1 MEMKNIFERL
11 HPKLRSILE
20 KLGYAKPTP
29 VQEKA
34 IPVILRGVHTL
45 IVAPT
50 GSGKTEAA
58 LFPIFSL
65 MLSRNLYGLH
75 GVVVLYI
82 TPLRALN
89 RDIFRRVE
97 YIAHSLGF
105 TIAIRHG
112 DTPQRARAK
121 IAANPPDILITT
133 PETLQFLLVHEKM
146 RRNLRTVRWVI
157 VDEVHELL
165 DSKRGTQLAI
175 ALERL
180 VEASRYGF
188 QRIGLSATIGDV
200 EVARRFLGGNGRRVE
215 VVEVKFPRGMEIR
228 VEAPNPKEDDLLLA
242 EDLNTTPQVVA
253 RIRRITELVEESNG
267 VLVFTNTRDTAEIL
281 ASRLKKLLGEKV
293 RVHHGSLSREE
304 RISAE
309 EEFKNRRIKALVCTS
324 SLELGIDIGHVDLVV
339 QYMSPRQALRLVQR
353 VGRSGHRL
361 EEKPRGVIVAYEN
374 FDDIVESLVLARRAV
389 SGDLEEPRIH
399 EKSYDVLAHQ
409 LVGIAMENGNRVRID
424 YAYEI
429 VRRAYPYR
437 NLSKEELLEVLEQL
451 ESQGLVR
458 VDGEYYRLSK
468 GSYKYYYGTSM
479 IPDVKHY
486 RVRNIV
492 TRTYIGELDEEF
504 VVTSLEPGYMFILGG
519 RVWRTV
525 GVDHD
530 SLIVDVEPVEK
541 IEGVPPAWEGELI
554 PVDYWAAREAMALRR
569 RLYEALKTSREKAV
583 RILVEEYNAS
593 IEAAEKVLKV
603 IEEHVREGKPIP
615 SDNLVVVEATGD
627 LIVVHVGLGSMGNQA
642 LGIVLSTILS
652 RKLGISI
659 AYKSDQYHI
668 VLAPAY
674 PINPKIVV
682 EVLKTLDEV
691 SIRSILDQALPKTN
705 MYKWRLLHVARRFG
719 VVSKDA
725 SLRQIA
731 RFADQLAGTVI
742 GREALRE
749 VYTEKIDIEAVG
761 RFIEGI
767 RNGRISLMVV
777 STGKTPLPVT
787 RELLSN
793 IYLQD
798 IVAPGIPAEVLAE
811 LVKKRLMN
819 RKVKLVCLMCGWSMV
834 KRVGDIDDTI
844 CPKCSSRFIAVTRV
858 DDDLEK
864 IVSKNLRGEKL
875 RREEKQK
882 LNRAKEVANLVLS
895 YGRQAVIALAAHGV
909 GPKTAVKVLS
919 RLVHGGERE
928 FYKAILEAEKEY
940 ARTKPYWK
948 T

>member
-1 MEMKNIFERL
+1 MANVFDKL
-11 HPKLRSILE
+11 HPRLRDVLVR
-20 KLGYAKPTP
+20 LGYVKPTP

-45 IVAPT
+45 VVAPT

-65 MLSRNLYGLH
+65 MLDRGLH
-75 GVVVLYI
+75 GLRGVVVLYI

-112 DTPQRARAK
+112 DTPQKARAK

-165 DSKRGTQLAI
+165 DSKRGTQLAV

-180 VEASRYGF
+180 LEASRYGF

-200 EVARRFLGGNGRRVE
+200 EVAKRFLGGTGRRVE
-215 VVEVKFPRGMEIR
+215 VVEVRFPRGMEVR
-228 VEAPNPKEDDLLLA
+228 VEAPSPGEDDLLLA
-242 EDLNTTPQVVA
+242 EELNTTPQVAA
-253 RIRRITELVEESNG
+253 RIRRISKLVEEANG
-267 VLVFTNTRDTAEIL
+267 VLVFTNTRDTAEVL

-293 RVHHGSLSREE
+293 RVHHGSLSKDE

-309 EEFKNRRIKALVCTS
+309 EEFKARRVKALVCTS

-361 EEKPRGVIVAYEN
+361 EEKPRGVIIAYEN

-389 SGDLEEPRIH
+389 AGDLEKPRVH

-437 NLSKEELLEVLEQL
+437 DLSREELVEVLEQL

-458 VDGEYYRLSK
+458 ISGEYYRLGR

-486 RVRNIV
+486 RVRNII

-519 RVWRTV
+519 RVWRTI

-530 SLIVDVEPVEK
+530 SLVVDVEPVEK

-569 RLYEALKTSREKAV
+569 RLYEALRTSREKAI
-583 RILVEEYNAS
+583 RILVEEYGAS
-593 IEAAEKVLKV
+593 IEAAEKVLKTV
-603 IEEHVREGKPIP
+603 EAHVEAGRPIP

-627 LIVVHVGLGSMGNQA
+627 LIVVHVGLGSMGNRA
-642 LGIVLSTILS
+642 LGIVLSTLLS
-652 RKLGISI
+652 RKLGISV

-674 PINPKIVV
+674 PVNPKIVADM
-682 EVLKTLDEV
+682 LRSLDEGAL
-691 SIRSILDQALPKTN
+691 RSILNQALPKTN

-719 VVSKDA
+719 VISKDA

-731 RFADQLAGTVI
+731 RFADQLAETVI

-749 VYTEKIDIEAVG
+749 VYTEKIDVEAVDKFIEAM
-761 RFIEGI
+761 
-767 RNGRISLMVV
+767 RNGKISLLVI
-777 STGKTPLPVT
+777 STGKNPLPVT
-787 RELLSN
+787 KELLSN

-798 IVAPGIPAEVLAE
+798 IVAPGIPVEMLAE

-819 RKVKLVCLMCGWSMV
+819 RKVKLVCLMCGWSIV
-834 KRVGDIDDTI
+834 KRVGDIDDTV
-844 CPKCSSRFIAVTRV
+844 CPNCSSRFIAVAHP

-864 IVSKNLRGEKL
+864 IVAKSLRGEKL

-882 LNRAKEVANLVLS
+882 LNRAKEIANLVLS

-928 FYKAILEAEKEY
+928 FYKAILEAEREY

-948 T
+948 S

>member
-1 MEMKNIFERL
+1 MADAFKML
-11 HPKLRSILE
+11 HPRLRDVLV
-20 KLGYAKPTP
+20 KLGYRTPTP

-34 IPVILRGVHTL
+34 IPIILRGSHTL

-58 LFPIFSL
+58 LFPVFSR
-65 MLSRNLYGLH
+65 MLERELHGLH
-75 GVVVLYI
+75 GVVALYI

-89 RDIFRRVE
+89 RDIFRRME
-97 YIAHSLGF
+97 YLAHMLGF

-112 DTPQRARAK
+112 DTPQSARAK
-121 IAANPPDILITT
+121 IASNPPDILITT
-133 PETLQFLLVHEKM
+133 PETLQFLLVHDRM
-146 RRNLRTVRWVI
+146 RRALRTVRWVI
-157 VDEVHELL
+157 IDEVHELL

-180 VEASRYGF
+180 FELSRHGF

-200 EVARRFLGGNGRRVE
+200 EVARRFLGGVGRFVE
-215 VVEVKFPRGMEIR
+215 VVEIKFPRGMEIK
-228 VEAPNPKEDDLLLA
+228 VEAPNPSEDDILLA
-242 EDLNTTPQVVA
+242 EELSTTPSVA
-253 RIRRITELVEESNG
+253 SRIRRIVELVEKANG
-267 VLVFTNTRDTAEIL
+267 VLVFTNTRDTAEVL
-281 ASRLKKLLGEKV
+281 SSRLKKLLGEKV
-293 RVHHGSLSREE
+293 RVHHGSLSKDE
-304 RISAE
+304 RITAE
-309 EEFKNRRIKALVCTS
+309 EEFKNRRVKALVCTS

-361 EEKPRGVIVAYEN
+361 EEKPRGVVVAYEN
-374 FDDIVESLVLARRAV
+374 FDDIIESLVLARRAV
-389 SGDLEEPRIH
+389 NGDLEKPRVH
-399 EKSYDVLAHQ
+399 ENSYDVLAHQ
-409 LVGIAMENGNRVRID
+409 LVGIAMENGNRVKID

-437 NLSKEELLEVLEQL
+437 NLSKEEFIEVLEQL

-458 VDGEYYRLSK
+458 IDGEYYRLGK

-492 TRTYIGELDEEF
+492 TRNYIGELDEEF
-504 VVTSLEPGYMFILGG
+504 VVTSLEPGYLFILGG

-525 GVDHD
+525 GIDHD

-554 PVDYWAAREAMALRR
+554 PVDYWAAREVMALRR
-569 RLYEALKTSREKAV
+569 RLADTLKYSEEKAMN
-583 RILVEEYNAS
+583 ILLKEYNAS
-593 IEAAEKVLKV
+593 IEAAEKVLK
-603 IEEHVREGKPIP
+603 ILREHVEQDKPIP
-615 SDNLVVVEATGD
+615 SDKNIVIEATGD
-627 LIVVHVGLGSMGNQA
+627 LIIVHIGLGSMGNQA
-642 LGIVLSTILS
+642 LGIILSTILS
-652 RKLGISI
+652 RKLGISVG
-659 AYKSDQYHI
+659 YKSDQYHV
-668 VLAPAY
+668 VLIPAY
-674 PINPKIVV
+674 RINPKLVV
-682 EVLKTLDEV
+682 DALKGLNEGDV
-691 SIRSILDQALPKTN
+691 RSILNQALPKTN

-731 RFADQLAGTVI
+731 RFAEQLAETVI

-749 VYTEKIDIEAVG
+749 VYTEKIDVNAVDK
-761 RFIEGI
+761 FIEELREGKLNI
-767 RNGRISLMVV
+767 VV
-777 STGKTPLPVT
+777 IESGNNPLPLT

-798 IVAPGIPAEVLAE
+798 VVAPGIPAEIIVE

-819 RKVKLVCLMCGWSMV
+819 RKVKMVCLMCGWSKV
-834 KRVGDIDDTI
+834 ERINDIEEI
-844 CPKCSSRFIAVTRV
+844 VCPNCTSRFIAITYP

-864 IVSKNLRGEKL
+864 IVTKNLRGVKL
-875 RREEKQK
+875 KREERQK
-882 LNRAKEVANLVLS
+882 LSKAKEIANLVLT
-895 YGRQAVIALAAHGV
+895 YGKYAVIALAAHGV

-919 RLVHGGERE
+919 RLVHGGEKE
-928 FYKAILEAEKEY
+928 FYKAILEAEREY